1 MNKFGLSRW
10 TRDGVL
16 NFTWSPFESFDKLA
30 FSPQLRDKLLKRVE
44 FFLQGEEEFHSYR
57 LPWRYGIFFFGPSGC
72 GKTAAGRAIAKS
84 LNWHHFTIPAHQ
96 ILDSH
101 LFERALS
108 DALSKKNRVIVLEDV
123 DQMTRVMDPEVFF
136 TLLDHT
142 MERAEGTFWIANSRR
157 AEDAPKIQLL
167 RPGRFDEAIRLEP
180 PTQELRKELM
190 NQLLG
195 RSSSAVREGASNSEP
210 GSLEKSISDELLAEF
225 VQSTEGLTYSHFEEV
240 RQIIAKMQ
248 LEKRQVD
255 EVWSQLRSYIDDQV
269 IAGDRWGGLSDS
281 TQELYTR
288 VKQVDARILMAAL
301 DMSDVFR
308 VLIEKVI
315 GDAAEEAK
323 TQQMEG
329 QTP

>member
-1 MNKFGLSRW
+1 MSKFGLSRW

-16 NFTWSPFESFDKLA
+16 DFSWSPYESFEKLA
-30 FSPQLRDKLLKRVE
+30 FSPVLREKLLRRVE
-44 FFLQGEEEFHSYR
+44 IFLQGEEEFHSFR

-72 GKTAAGRAIAKS
+72 GKTAAGRAIAQS

-108 DALSKKNRVIVLEDV
+108 DAISKKNRVIVLEDI
-123 DQMTRVMDPEVFF
+123 DQMTRVMEPEVFF

-142 MERAEGTFWIANSRR
+142 FERAEGTFWIANSRR

-180 PTQELRKELM
+180 PHGELRKD
-190 NQLLG
+190 LL
-195 RSSSAVREGASNSEP
+195 NSFLD
-210 GSLEKSISDELLAEF
+210 SLTPEKLAEL
-225 VQSTEGLTYSHFEEV
+225 VLETEGLTYSHFEE
-240 RQIIAKMQ
+240 
-248 LEKRQVD
+248 LRQVIARHRMEKMD
-255 EVWSQLRSYIDDQV
+255 GEQVWQQLHSYIEDQA

-281 TQELYTR
+281 TEELNTR
-288 VKQVDARILMAAL
+288 VKQVDARMLMAAL
-301 DMSDVFR
+301 DMTDIFR
-308 VLIEKVI
+308 KLIEKVI

-323 TQQMEG
+323 TQQTEG
-329 QTP
+329 QSS

>member
-16 NFTWSPFESFDKLA
+16 NFTWSPYESFEKLA
-30 FSPQLRDKLLKRVE
+30 FSPHLRDRLQKRVE
-44 FFLQGEEEFHSYR
+44 FFLQGEEEFHLHR

-72 GKTAAGRAIAKS
+72 GKTAAGRAIAQS
-84 LNWHHFTIPAHQ
+84 LDWHHFTIPAHQ

-101 LFERALS
+101 LLERALS
-108 DALSKKNRVIVLEDV
+108 EALSKKNRVIVLEDI

-157 AEDAPKIQLL
+157 AEDAPKMQLL

-180 PTQELRKELM
+180 PSAELRKVLFGEFLESGEL
-190 NQLLG
+190 
-195 RSSSAVREGASNSEP
+195 SEQDF
-210 GSLEKSISDELLAEF
+210 EEAMKELVTA
-225 VQSTEGLTYSHFEEV
+225 TEGLTYSHFEEC
-240 RQIIAKMQ
+240 RQLVARLKLEQKSHEEVTGQ
-248 LEKRQVD
+248 LK
-255 EVWSQLRSYIDDQV
+255 SYIDDQA

-281 TQELYTR
+281 TAELETR
-288 VKQVDARILMAAL
+288 VKQIDPRVLMAAL

-308 VLIEKVI
+308 TLIEKVI

-323 TQQMEG
+323 TQQTEL
-329 QTP
+329 TS